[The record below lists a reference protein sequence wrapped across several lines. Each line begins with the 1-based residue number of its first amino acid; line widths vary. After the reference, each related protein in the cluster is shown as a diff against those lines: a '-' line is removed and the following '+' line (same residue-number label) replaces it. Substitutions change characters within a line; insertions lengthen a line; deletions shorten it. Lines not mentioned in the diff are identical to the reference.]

1 MMGVPGDPGII
12 PRTVVD
18 VFASIKATAAAQPE
32 TIFMVRMSYVEL
44 YNNSFRN
51 LLDWRLVE
59 GGDMDGPVDP
69 KSADPGSAFRAAR
82 ADGRIEV
89 GEGAFKSV
97 RERERERE
105 RKNETERGG
114 GGGGG
119 GAKRDEAKR

>member
-69 KSADPGSAFRAAR
+69 KNADPGSAFRAAR

-97 RERERERE
+97 RERERERMRQRE
-105 RKNETERGG
+105 EEEKELRGT
-114 GGGGG
+114 
-119 GAKRDEAKR
+119 KQNR